1 MTESLLF
8 IVLCCIVAGIIFALL
23 LYTYSGRIKNY
34 WSTRSQ
40 EDWRRNWRLT
50 HSNSMRGNLVKTIN
64 GDINVSYYMDAEKQ
78 LGKGGCGIVVTGYER
93 ETGQEFAIKIVT
105 KQSSERGRLDREIK
119 LLKDVDHANI
129 VRLFEVYDTPTH
141 VYFVMELCSGGHL
154 GELLAK
160 QSGKCLPE
168 DWAKQIIRQ
177 LVSAVAHLHGRGI
190 CHRDI
195 KLQNILMEHSM
206 NKSAQIKLIDFG
218 YGSRFI
224 GALPMRTKC
233 GTPYTTAPEVLR
245 ESYDERCDVWSVGV
259 VSFIVLS
266 GKRPFEILDVPGQLA
281 EAGKAAMMTNI
292 LMGRFSYNPTYWSRV
307 SAQGVEFVDMLLHHD
322 YKTRVYAQEALEHPW
337 LQEAMVKTKSVKN
350 LSNDNQA
357 IKVIDTMRRNVNA
370 SALKKTGLVALV
382 FGLTPDRSINIRS
395 LFQSIDVDNS
405 GALDFAEFKQA
416 INVLAPELSDADITT
431 LFDAIDIDGNK
442 LISFTEF
449 LAATI
454 DPREIDLEDLNKAF
468 KLLDA
473 DGNGYIEVNELETV
487 LRTRIKPEAVAAP
500 VPGNSA
506 ILSFLNTGSS
516 SRRLKVESNDDVEAK
531 IQDILQKC
539 DLNGDGMISYDEF
552 LAAMIDNVNM
562 NKISPSHSKSR
573 DHHAY
578 EEEQDPEPSASL
590 SEGPRGGGSSAGAS
604 SVGRHDDTTTPALNL
619 RRMSGHSVINHSTI
633 DNSNYSVV
641 GRQSSF
647 DRPTIIQR
655 QKSRE
660 GSRPNIL
667 GGGRSSVY
675 IDEMGSENDADYP
688 GGGAAAIYSNTKQRG
703 DSFDA
708 GISMKP
714 NSSNMMTMGIAAEG
728 THSGPRDPGAMIRK
742 KSSVRDMSIED
753 EQFGQFGKQQLS
765 QVQLSKQNLENIT
778 KKAGKNRFVSPRESR
793 DRNDS
798 HSSVA
803 SSASGVSARATM
815 AGTVRTTSPEDSGVV
830 SFHHSV
836 SSMQS
841 QKYLLPFG
849 LPIHILVFVCDRSIG
864 IPAVPAQ

>member
-1 MTESLLF
+1 MNDTLLL
-8 IVLCCIVAGIIFALL
+8 IVVIIIVFVTIAALL
-23 LYTYSGRIKNY
+23 LYSYADKIKKY
-34 WSTRSQ
+34 LSSRTQ

-50 HSNSMRGNLVKTIN
+50 HSNSMRGNLVRTIN

-78 LGKGGCGIVVTGYER
+78 LGKGGCGVVVTGYQR
-93 ETGQEFAIKIVT
+93 ETGQEFAVKIVT

-129 VRLFEVYDTPTH
+129 VRLFEVYDCPTH

-154 GELLAK
+154 GELLAR
-160 QSGKCLPE
+160 QAPNKCLPE
-168 DWAKQIIRQ
+168 PWAKQIIRQ

-195 KLQNILMEHSM
+195 KLQNILMEHSV

-307 SAQGVEFVDMLLHHD
+307 TPKGVEFVDMLLHHD

-337 LQEAMVKTKSVKN
+337 LQEALVKTKSVQN

-357 IKVIDTMRRNVNA
+357 IKVIDTMRRNVTA

-382 FGLTPDRSINIRS
+382 FGLSPDRSINIRS

-405 GALDFAEFKQA
+405 GALDMAEFKQA
-416 INVLAPELSDADITT
+416 INVLAPELSEDDITK

-454 DPREIDLEDLNKAF
+454 DPREIDIEDLNKAF

-473 DGNGYIEVNELETV
+473 DGNGYIEVDELETV
-487 LRTRIKPEAVAAP
+487 LRTRIKPEVVASSA
-500 VPGNSA
+500 PGNSA
-506 ILSFLNTGSS
+506 ILSFLNSGGST
-516 SRRLKVESNDDVEAK
+516 RKAVVESSDDVEAK
-531 IQDILQKC
+531 IQDILHKC

-552 LAAMIDNVNM
+552 LAAMIDNANM
-562 NKISPSHSKSR
+562 HRISPSQSRSR
-573 DHHAY
+573 DAFAY
-578 EEEQDPEPSASL
+578 DSASREDQFVDA
-590 SEGPRGGGSSAGAS
+590 SVSVAVSSPGGS
-604 SVGRHDDTTTPALNL
+604 RPDDTTGTSGGVNL
-619 RRMSGHSVINHSTI
+619 RRMSGHSVINGNSVIQSSIGI
-633 DNSNYSVV
+633 DNSNYSNFGGSGIGRQPSFELRPIGGM
-641 GRQSSF
+641 GRQSSR
-647 DRPTIIQR
+647 DKGSGRGLGLHLVEDGGDVERPNRTYESPGNKKGSAGSMMTLGIAGVVEGGSSS
-655 QKSRE
+655 SRE
-660 GSRPNIL
+660 L
-667 GGGRSSVY
+667 
-675 IDEMGSENDADYP
+675 
-688 GGGAAAIYSNTKQRG
+688 
-703 DSFDA
+703 
-708 GISMKP
+708 
-714 NSSNMMTMGIAAEG
+714 
-728 THSGPRDPGAMIRK
+728 RK

-753 EQFGQFGKQQLS
+753 EQFGQFGKQQLN
-765 QVQLSKQNLENIT
+765 QVQLSKQNLDNLT
-778 KKAGKNRFVSPRESR
+778 KKTNKSRFTSPRDR
-793 DRNDS
+793 DRLERERQENNS
-798 HSSVA
+798 THSSGSGLSSGRATVA
-803 SSASGVSARATM
+803 GTGRTVTPDDSGVL
-815 AGTVRTTSPEDSGVV
+815 GVV
-830 SFHHSV
+830 SFSHSV
-836 SSMQS
+836 G
-841 QKYLLPFG
+841 G
-849 LPIHILVFVCDRSIG
+849 L
-864 IPAVPAQ
+864 